1 MSNNMN
7 HKRWL
12 IVVVLVALGLLIGFL
27 VSHFLTLSADRLSS
41 VTHSIDEQQFFAFP
55 SADNPVRLPQDF
67 ALHPQYQHEWWHVF
81 ANVQDE
87 QGQEYGIVWNFFK
100 LANDSEQGVGW
111 QNSQLFLSHVAV
123 ANAYQVWQEQRI
135 ARGGIG
141 QADVTTP
148 PFRMWIDNWHWRS
161 LSAGP
166 LPSQLDIATDNF
178 QLAMHMTPKGPYIL
192 PGEQGFQRRQNHH
205 SSLASYSVYA
215 PFVSIQGT
223 LRLTPYTQPIAVRGQ
238 AWISKEWGSRL
249 IGQDQQGLDWFVLH
263 LDQQRTLSVTRHRY
277 LHQRPHID
285 GTLASK
291 DGKVTHLTEQE
302 IKMIPLPSVKLA
314 NGKTL
319 PLQWQ
324 VVIAKEN
331 IDITLSPLNPN
342 LWLDFTQPYWQGP
355 IHSQG
360 SHSARGFMQLTGY

>member
-1 MSNNMN
+1 MSNTMN

-12 IVVVLVALGLLIGFL
+12 IVAVLVALGSLIGFV
-27 VSHFLTLSADRLSS
+27 VSHFLTSSTDRLLS
-41 VTHSIDEQQFFAFP
+41 VTHFIDEQQAFAFP

-123 ANAYQVWQEQRI
+123 ANAYQVWKEQRI

-166 LPSQLDIATDNF
+166 LPSQLDIATDTF
-178 QLAMHMTPKGPYIL
+178 ELSMHMAPKGPYIL
-192 PGEQGFQRRQNHH
+192 PGQQGYQRRQNHD
-205 SSLASYSVYA
+205 SALASYSVYA

-223 LRLTPYTQPIAVRGQ
+223 LRLTPNTQPIAVRGQ
-238 AWISKEWGSRL
+238 AWISKEWGSR
-249 IGQDQQGLDWFVLH
+249 IIDQEQQGLDWFVLY
-263 LDQQRTLSVTRHRY
+263 LDPQRTLSITRHRY
-277 LHQRPHID
+277 PNQRPHIY
-285 GTLASK
+285 GTLATK
-291 DGKVTHLTEQE
+291 EGKVTHLTEQE
-302 IKMIPLPSVKLA
+302 IKMIPLPSRKLA

-324 VVIAKEN
+324 VVIDQEN
-331 IDITLSPLNPN
+331 IDITVSPLNAN
-342 LWLDFTQPYWQGP
+342 LWLDFTQPYWQGA

>member
-1 MSNNMN
+1 MSNTMN

-12 IVVVLVALGLLIGFL
+12 IVAVLVALGSLIGFV
-27 VSHFLTLSADRLSS
+27 VSHFLTSSTDRLLS
-41 VTHSIDEQQFFAFP
+41 VTHFIDEQQAFAFP

-123 ANAYQVWQEQRI
+123 ANAYQVWKEQRI

-166 LPSQLDIATDNF
+166 LPSQLDIATDTF
-178 QLAMHMTPKGPYIL
+178 ELSMHMAPKGPYIL
-192 PGEQGFQRRQNHH
+192 PGQQGYQRRQNHD
-205 SSLASYSVYA
+205 SALASYSVYA

-223 LRLTPYTQPIAVRGQ
+223 LRLTPNTQSIAVRGQ

-249 IGQDQQGLDWFVLH
+249 IDQEQQGLDWFVLY
-263 LDQQRTLSVTRHRY
+263 LDPQRTLSITRHRY
-277 LHQRPHID
+277 PNQRPHIY
-285 GTLASK
+285 GTLATK
-291 DGKVTHLTEQE
+291 EGKVTHLTEQE
-302 IKMIPLPSVKLA
+302 IKMISLPSRKLA

-324 VVIAKEN
+324 VVIDQEN
-331 IDITLSPLNPN
+331 IDITVSPLNAN
-342 LWLDFTQPYWQGP
+342 LWLDFTQPYWQGA

>member
-1 MSNNMN
+1 MSNTMN

-12 IVVVLVALGLLIGFL
+12 IVVVLVALGSLIGFL
-27 VSHFLTLSADRLSS
+27 VSHFLTSSTDRLSS
-41 VTHSIDEQQFFAFP
+41 VTHFIDEQQAFAFP

-123 ANAYQVWQEQRI
+123 ANAYQVWKEQRI

-166 LPSQLDIATDNF
+166 LPSQLDIANDTF
-178 QLAMHMTPKGPYIL
+178 ELSMHMAPKGPYIL
-192 PGEQGFQRRQNHH
+192 PGQQGYQRRQNHD
-205 SSLASYSVYA
+205 SALASYSVYA

-223 LRLTPYTQPIAVRGQ
+223 LRLTPNTQPIAVRGQ

-249 IGQDQQGLDWFVLH
+249 IDQEQQGLDWFVLY
-263 LDQQRTLSVTRHRY
+263 LDPQRTLSITRHRY
-277 LHQRPHID
+277 PNQRPHIY
-285 GTLASK
+285 GTLATK
-291 DGKVTHLTEQE
+291 EGKVTHLTEQE
-302 IKMIPLPSVKLA
+302 IKMIPLPSRKLA

-319 PLQWQ
+319 PLEWQ
-324 VVIAKEN
+324 VVINQEN
-331 IDITLSPLNPN
+331 IDITVSPLNAN
-342 LWLDFTQPYWQGP
+342 LWLDFTQPYWQGA

>member
-1 MSNNMN
+1 MSNTMN

-12 IVVVLVALGLLIGFL
+12 IVAVLVALGSLIGFV
-27 VSHFLTLSADRLSS
+27 VSHFLTSSTDRLLS
-41 VTHSIDEQQFFAFP
+41 VTHFIDEQQAFAFP

-123 ANAYQVWQEQRI
+123 ANAYQVWKEQRI

-166 LPSQLDIATDNF
+166 LPSQLDIATDTF
-178 QLAMHMTPKGPYIL
+178 ELSMHMAPKGPYIL
-192 PGEQGFQRRQNHH
+192 PGQQGYQRRQNHD
-205 SSLASYSVYA
+205 SALASYSVYA

-223 LRLTPYTQPIAVRGQ
+223 LRLTPNTQPIAVRGQ

-249 IGQDQQGLDWFVLH
+249 IDQEQQGLDWFVLY
-263 LDQQRTLSVTRHRY
+263 LDPQRTLSITRHRY
-277 LHQRPHID
+277 PNQRPHIY
-285 GTLASK
+285 GTLATK
-291 DGKVTHLTEQE
+291 EGKVTHLTEQE
-302 IKMIPLPSVKLA
+302 IKMIPLPSRKLA

-324 VVIAKEN
+324 VVIDQEN
-331 IDITLSPLNPN
+331 IDITVSPLNAN
-342 LWLDFTQPYWQGP
+342 LWLDFTQPYWQGA

>member
-1 MSNNMN
+1 MSNTMN

-12 IVVVLVALGLLIGFL
+12 IVAVLVALGSLIGFV
-27 VSHFLTLSADRLSS
+27 VSHFLTSSTDRLLS
-41 VTHSIDEQQFFAFP
+41 VTHFIDEQQAFAFP

-123 ANAYQVWQEQRI
+123 ANAYQVWKEQRI

-166 LPSQLDIATDNF
+166 LPSQLDIATDTF
-178 QLAMHMTPKGPYIL
+178 ELSMHMAPKGPYIL
-192 PGEQGFQRRQNHH
+192 PGQQGYQRRQNHD
-205 SSLASYSVYA
+205 SALASYSVYA

-223 LRLTPYTQPIAVRGQ
+223 LRLTPNTQSIAVRGQ

-249 IGQDQQGLDWFVLH
+249 IDQEQQGLDWFVLY
-263 LDQQRTLSVTRHRY
+263 LDPQRTLSITRHRY
-277 LHQRPHID
+277 PNQRPHIY
-285 GTLASK
+285 GTLATK
-291 DGKVTHLTEQE
+291 EGKVTHLTEQE
-302 IKMIPLPSVKLA
+302 IKMIPLPSRKLA

-324 VVIAKEN
+324 VVIDQEN
-331 IDITLSPLNPN
+331 IDITVSPLNAN
-342 LWLDFTQPYWQGP
+342 LWLDFTQPYWQGA